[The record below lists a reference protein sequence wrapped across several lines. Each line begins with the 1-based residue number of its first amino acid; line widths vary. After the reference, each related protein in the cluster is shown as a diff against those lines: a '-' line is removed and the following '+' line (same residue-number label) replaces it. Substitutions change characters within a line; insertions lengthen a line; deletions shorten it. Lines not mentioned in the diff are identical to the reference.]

1 MYDVDSFTG
10 TVLPDYFC
18 VGFDS
23 LMGAAT
29 GKQQEQT
36 HEGSQQ
42 YMSAYPVHNLSQHSL
57 QLKNLHP
64 VISVGPITDVH
75 PSEVRLVN
83 QLVIG
88 QVLADIFK

>member
-1 MYDVDSFTG
+1 MYDIDRFTRA
-10 TVLPDYFC
+10 VLPDYFC

-23 LMGAAT
+23 LMRTAT

-42 YMSAYPVHNLSQHSL
+42 YMPAYPVHNSNQHSL

-64 VISVGPITDVH
+64 VISVSPITDVH
-75 PSEVRLVN
+75 PCKIAFIN
-83 QLVIG
+83 QLVERQI
-88 QVLADIFK
+88 LSDMLE